1 MPRKMA
7 RQTLERHAGACYA
20 GSRPY
25 LGSGLLGSPEN
36 RYNLPHFRVHP
47 GNPDS
52 RIAMV
57 SRTERAWMNAIAV
70 LTVTPSDD
78 LLEFYSGFAR
88 LGYRVFVVIDDNNF
102 KLDNAEVKAKNAG
115 VSLIQFEDYEC
126 RRAGFFDL
134 NPVVQKRS
142 RCSAWEKALYYFCCR
157 DLSHDNVWFIE
168 DDVFV
173 PNHEIILTVDRKY
186 GKADIISADNV
197 VNKYGVLDDQERWF
211 WWRLVPKSILRP
223 PWARSMVC
231 TVRLSR
237 KILTA
242 LDSLIRSNKN
252 KLRFTNAVIAV
263 VDLLRQK
270 SSWRQKFFIEYTFH
284 TLALHNQLSVIKAQ
298 ELSGV
303 VWRKEW
309 DVSEMNSG
317 TIYHPLKDRDLHNRY
332 STTDTGK
339 Y

>member
-1 MPRKMA
+1 
-7 RQTLERHAGACYA
+7 
-20 GSRPY
+20 
-25 LGSGLLGSPEN
+25 
-36 RYNLPHFRVHP
+36 
-47 GNPDS
+47 
-52 RIAMV
+52 
-57 SRTERAWMNAIAV
+57 MNAIAV

-78 LLEFYSGFAR
+78 LLEFYSGFVR

-102 KLDNAEVKAKNAG
+102 KLGNAEVKAKNAG
-115 VSLIQFEDYEC
+115 VSLMQFEEYEC

-134 NPVVQKRS
+134 NPLPGEELDVAKMPGHWLLARLGGKSSDVEFRR

-168 DDVFV
+168 DDAFV

-186 GKADIISADNV
+186 GKADIISAENV
-197 VNKYGVLDDQERWF
+197 VNKYGVLDDQDWF
-211 WWRLVPKSILRP
+211 WWVLVPKTILRP
-223 PWARSMVC
+223 PWAHSLVC

-242 LDSLIRSNKN
+242 LDSFIRSNKN

-263 VDLLRQK
+263 MDLLRQK
-270 SSWRQKFFIEYTFH
+270 SSLRKKFFIEYTFH

-332 STTDTGK
+332 RKILNQDTTN
-339 Y
+339 